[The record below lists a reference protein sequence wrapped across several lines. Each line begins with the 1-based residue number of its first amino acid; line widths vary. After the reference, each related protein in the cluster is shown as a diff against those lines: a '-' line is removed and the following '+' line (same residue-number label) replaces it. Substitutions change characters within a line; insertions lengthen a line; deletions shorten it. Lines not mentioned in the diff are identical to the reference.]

1 MLLLDTSGLLAT
13 MDADQRFHRAAREVL
28 EGASRSL
35 ILSPFV
41 FAELDHL
48 LLTRVGKD
56 AQLALLGEV
65 TRSTYRSRTVFDVRR
80 RRGKGGDRAIRRLR
94 RRRPGR
100 RFQRGASQTP
110 RRPRHPHARRAPLP
124 RDLPFRVLPADS

>member
-1 MLLLDTSGLLAT
+1 MLLLDPSGLLAA

-56 AQLALLGEV
+56 AQLALLG
-65 TRSTYRSRTVFDVRR
+65 
-80 RRGKGGDRAIRRLR
+80 
-94 RRRPGR
+94 
-100 RFQRGASQTP
+100 
-110 RRPRHPHARRAPLP
+110 
-124 RDLPFRVLPADS
+124 